1 LPDRSGT
8 ASTFRA
14 EVAAALPPAGGAL
27 DVWRA
32 LGSAGVLNRLHAAS
46 AAGAVPRPNR
56 RLLDDLLAELDAR
69 LPVGV
74 VLSVCVQVAT
84 VIPLLQ
90 DLARRSRTAAAVLAE
105 TLRGEAVVALA
116 VTDAAAP
123 GSDLLDAQTCIRT
136 TPEAWF
142 LEGRKAWITN
152 AGHCDYAL
160 VLARHRAERHFTS
173 FQWVL
178 LPSDTPGVSA
188 EPAASEL
195 FTGSAVGHLCFEGV
209 RLEPEHVVGAPGRG
223 LAQFSHHIS
232 TERLAGALW
241 ARSLCRRVLADT
253 RTYLADRQ
261 LDGASQWDNAAI
273 KERYARCLVELRC
286 LDALCALERDDR
298 PGGAN
303 GADPARASLAGS
315 STGAMLLK
323 AACAERVERILTECV
338 SLRGADAFRD
348 GGEARLRA
356 EAAMFGIAGGATGA
370 LLAAIAEHADDVL
383 DGGR

>member
-1 LPDRSGT
+1 MPDRDGGGSAFGP
-8 ASTFRA
+8 

-27 DVWRA
+27 EVWRA
-32 LGSAGVLNRLHAAS
+32 LGSAGVLNRLYGAS
-46 AAGAVPRPNR
+46 TPRVNR

-90 DLARRSRTAAAVLAE
+90 DLALRSRAAAAVLAE
-105 TLRGEAVVALA
+105 ALRGEAVVALA
-116 VTDAAAP
+116 VTDSAAA

-136 TPEAWF
+136 TPAGRF
-142 LEGRKAWITN
+142 LEGRKLWITN
-152 AGHCDYAL
+152 AGHCDYVLA
-160 VLARHRAERHFTS
+160 LARHRAERHFTS

-178 LPSDTPGVSA
+178 LPSATPGVSA

-195 FTGSAVGHLCFEGV
+195 FAGSAVGHLRFDGV
-209 RLEPEHVVGAPGRG
+209 RLEPEHVVGASGRG
-223 LAQFSHHIS
+223 LAQFFNHIH

-241 ARSLCRRVLADT
+241 GRSLCRRVLADT
-253 RTYLADRQ
+253 RTYLAGRQ
-261 LDGASQWDNAAI
+261 LNGASQWDNAAI
-273 KERYARCLVELRC
+273 KERFARCLVELRC
-286 LDALCALERDDR
+286 LDALCALEQDDR
-298 PGGAN
+298 P
-303 GADPARASLAGS
+303 PSP

-370 LLAAIAEHADDVL
+370 LLAAIAEYADDVL

>member
-1 LPDRSGT
+1 LPDRSGEG
-8 ASTFRA
+8 AAFGA
-14 EVAAALPPAGGAL
+14 EVAAALPRAGGAL

-32 LGSAGVLNRLHAAS
+32 LGSAGILNRLHADY
-46 AAGAVPRPNR
+46 AADAGPGLNR
-56 RLLDDLLAELDAR
+56 RLLDELLAELDAR
-69 LPVGV
+69 LPVGL

-90 DLARRSRTAAAVLAE
+90 DLARRSRAAAAVLAE
-105 TLRGEAVVALA
+105 TLRGEVIVALA
-116 VTDAAAP
+116 VTDAAAA
-123 GSDLLDAQTCIRT
+123 GSDLLGAQTRIRT

-142 LEGRKAWITN
+142 LEGRKTWITN
-152 AGHCDYAL
+152 AGHCDYVL

-178 LPSDTPGVSA
+178 LPSATPGVSA

-195 FTGSAVGHLCFEGV
+195 FAGSAVGHLCFDGV

-223 LAQFSHHIS
+223 LVQFARHIS

-241 ARSLCRRVLADT
+241 GRSLCRRVLADT
-253 RTYLADRQ
+253 RAYLARRQ
-261 LDGASQWDNAAI
+261 LDGASQWENAAI
-273 KERYARCLVELRC
+273 KERFARCLVELRC

-298 PGGAN
+298 P
-303 GADPARASLAGS
+303 ARAHATGP
-315 STGAMLLK
+315 STEAMLLK
-323 AACAERVERILTECV
+323 AACAERVERILAECV

-370 LLAAIAEHADDVL
+370 LLAGIAEHADDML